1 MTRRK
6 HDFHFSARVPL
17 EYRTAKELRAMAE
30 RLRTTADA
38 NTHSMQ
44 VWAELLT
51 LAAYYDDLAEQ
62 AD

>member
-1 MTRRK
+1 M
-6 HDFHFSARVPL
+6 PL
-17 EYRTAKELRAMAE
+17 EYRTARELRAMAE

-51 LAAYYDDLAEQ
+51 LAAYYDELAEQ